1 MGPVLDGLRKLQNV
15 ENRLRAVKVKLE
27 RCRRSVILQE
37 NQVRNLQ
44 NALDAKK
51 EEIQLT
57 RVQADRLELELKS
70 KNGAIAKFRAALNTA
85 KTNKEYSAILT
96 QLNTAKADNSKL
108 ENQILD
114 LMKNIE
120 ADEADCA
127 KLQEQIDLEKAK
139 LQEIRSQADA
149 SAVKYEAEALEI
161 QTEWNEAAKAIPQ
174 EPLRVFKRVA
184 ETYDGQALAVV
195 QQQKGRTE
203 SYSCDGCFMG
213 VPDEMA
219 NMLMTKD
226 EVLRCPNCTR
236 ILVIETLES

>member
-57 RVQADRLELELKS
+57 RMQADRLELELKS
-70 KNGAIAKFRAALNTA
+70 KDEAIAKFRAALNTA

-184 ETYDGQALAVV
+184 ETYDGQAMAVV

-213 VPDEMA
+213 VPHEMA

-236 ILVIETLES
+236 ILVIETSES